1 MPRKSFIAEI
11 IPETPMELDGR
22 SVIGLYSTAR
32 KAHEAGLAV
41 LSAGSPYW
49 VFPFEDN
56 YALTVSNSQAAQ
68 LAEEVRIYRSKNHF
82 WPPVP
87 VSLPEKKISLIPT
100 VAFATMLVAV
110 FVFQGYFPKLDD
122 LGMTSSVAFLE
133 ENAWW
138 RLFTSMTLHK
148 DIGHLVGNLF
158 GISLFGYFA
167 SRYLGNGLGWSN
179 SVACAALANLTNVL
193 LHTNTIYLS
202 LGASTA
208 VFSALGLVTGF
219 PVGSYFRTGRPI
231 TNRQWVI
238 PFAGGLMLLG
248 WMGSGTYP
256 TDVAAHLWGFIY
268 GLFSAILLA
277 KMKIHAWVSKK
288 GQLILLGIT
297 WLILGVTWFLAVNAT

>member
-1 MPRKSFIAEI
+1 
-11 IPETPMELDGR
+11 
-22 SVIGLYSTAR
+22 
-32 KAHEAGLAV
+32 
-41 LSAGSPYW
+41 
-49 VFPFEDN
+49 
-56 YALTVSNSQAAQ
+56 
-68 LAEEVRIYRSKNHF
+68 
-82 WPPVP
+82 
-87 VSLPEKKISLIPT
+87 
-100 VAFATMLVAV
+100 MLVAV

-202 LGASTA
+202 
-208 VFSALGLVTGF
+208 
-219 PVGSYFRTGRPI
+219 
-231 TNRQWVI
+231 
-238 PFAGGLMLLG
+238 FAGGLMLLG